1 MKAKRH
7 QILVTIESRLND
19 TFTAPGGT
27 VFYTY
32 QHEALSTHNVSQVGK
47 VVAVGDDV
55 AESVNVGDDVF
66 FRWSVTHD
74 EDNHI
79 QYGETDV
86 WAINCIQRFGI
97 PDLFAVITD
106 GEIRPVFGF
115 AFVEPIEEETGFGEY
130 KVTRKSEQWGII
142 RYADNPNF
150 KDGDKVFFG
159 SEGNDNADLNTVLGK
174 QYYIMESSRILG
186 IDGD

>member
-27 VFYTY
+27 VFYAY
-32 QHEALSTHNVSQVGK
+32 QHEALSTHNVSQVGR
-47 VVAVGDDV
+47 VVAVGEDV
-55 AESVNVGDDVF
+55 KQVEVGDTVF
-66 FRWSVTHD
+66 FRWTVTHD

-86 WAINCIQRFGI
+86 WAINCITKHGI

-106 GEIRPVFGF
+106 DKIVPVCGF
-115 AFVEPIEEETGFGEY
+115 AFIEPIEEETGFGEY
-130 KVTRKSEQWGII
+130 KTTKKSEQWGIV
-142 RYADNPNF
+142 RYVDDPNF

-159 SEGNDNADLNTVLGK
+159 SEGNDNADENEVLGK
-174 QYYIMESSRILG
+174 RYYIMEASRILG
-186 IDGD
+186 IDG

>member
-27 VFYTY
+27 VFYAY
-32 QHEALSTHNVSQVGK
+32 QHEALSTHNVSQVGR
-47 VVAVGDDV
+47 VVAVGEDV
-55 AESVNVGDDVF
+55 KQVEVGDTVF
-66 FRWSVTHD
+66 FRWTVTHD

-86 WAINCIQRFGI
+86 WAINCITMYGI

-106 GEIRPVFGF
+106 DNIVPVCGF
-115 AFVEPIEEETGFGEY
+115 AFIEPIEEETGFGEY
-130 KVTRKSEQWGII
+130 KTTKKSEQWGIV
-142 RYADNPNF
+142 RYVDDPNF

-159 SEGNDNADLNTVLGK
+159 SEGNDNADENEVLGK
-174 QYYIMESSRILG
+174 RYYIMEASRILG
-186 IDGD
+186 IDG

>member
-32 QHEALSTHNVSQVGK
+32 QHEALSTNNVAQVGR
-47 VVAVGDDV
+47 VVAVGEDV
-55 AESVNVGDDVF
+55 AGSVKVGDDVY
-66 FRWSVTHD
+66 FRWTVTHD
-74 EDNHI
+74 EANHI

-86 WAINCIQRFGI
+86 WAINCIQKHGI

-106 GEIRPVFGF
+106 DKIRPVFGF
-115 AFVEPIEEETGFGEY
+115 AFVEPIEEESGFGEY
-130 KVTRKSEQWGII
+130 RTSKLSEQWGII
-142 RYADNPNF
+142 RYADDPSF

-159 SEGNDNADLNTVLGK
+159 SEHNDNADLNTVLGRR
-174 QYYIMESSRILG
+174 YYIMESSRIHG
-186 IDGD
+186 IDG